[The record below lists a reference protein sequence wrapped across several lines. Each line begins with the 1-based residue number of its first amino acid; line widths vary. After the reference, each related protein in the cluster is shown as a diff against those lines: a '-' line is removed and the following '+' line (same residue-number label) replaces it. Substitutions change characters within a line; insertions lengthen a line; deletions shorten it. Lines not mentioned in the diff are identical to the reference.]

1 MGCKPLTFVLLS
13 IPLTSAHLA
22 AFTEG
27 MYCPEGSYQGALTNA
42 TDPNLHIFDP
52 LYQLSGD
59 DWFLSKGKNCWLA
72 EPTGIWEITAN
83 SVVSAGWTTRQNCT
97 GFYGS
102 CVLEDA
108 YPTPY
113 SVTNPAVIA
122 AGLVTS
128 SHGLAKPN
136 LHCANKST
144 AAGTALAVAYKSS
157 IWEVTMEDFV
167 VVSIAANTP
176 FELLANYSIPDL
188 APCAECLCATG
199 WVPLGYGQGNMY
211 QTPHKCKIINP
222 SGGQKPKVPS
232 LPPGPGVQGP
242 KQLIAFFQAEGNN
255 VAALPGNRPP
265 TYSTDMGFTHGAQTD
280 IF

>member
-1 MGCKPLTFVLLS
+1 MGCKPLTFVLLP

-27 MYCPEGSYQGALTNA
+27 IYCPEGSYQGALTNA

-59 DWFLSKGKNCWLA
+59 DC
-72 EPTGIWEITAN
+72 
-83 SVVSAGWTTRQNCT
+83 
-97 GFYGS
+97 
-102 CVLEDA
+102 CVPEDA
-108 YPTPY
+108 YPTTY

-144 AAGTALAVAYKSS
+144 AAGTALAAAYKSS
-157 IWEVTMEDFV
+157 IWEVAMEDFV
-167 VVSIAANTP
+167 
-176 FELLANYSIPDL
+176 
-188 APCAECLCATG
+188 
-199 WVPLGYGQGNMY
+199 GNMD

-222 SGGQKPKVPS
+222 NGGQKPKVPS

-255 VAALPGNRPP
+255 IAALPGNGPP
-265 TYSTDMGFTHGAQTD
+265 TYSTDMVSH
-280 IF
+280 